1 MKIFNKIIWV
11 LLFAFSLLI
20 VWINIQLHTD
30 NFNKEERKADIILQL
45 NFLKQEIK
53 QNHLGERMQAIFPE
67 GFVFTNALYGLSW
80 CEVGLNDTS
89 EKK

>member
-53 QNHLGERMQAIFPE
+53 QKQFFLKDSYLPMPYMDYPGARWA
-67 GFVFTNALYGLSW
+67 
-80 CEVGLNDTS
+80 
-89 EKK
+89 